1 MTDQDA
7 VETERDNRRYLEDVD
22 LTEDQATAP
31 LPPEGPGDR
40 EFTVEARSRGKMVL
54 RRFLRHRLAM
64 TATIVFIALVLFAFV
79 GPLIWTKGINPD
91 YGSLLPPSAEHPFG
105 TERLGKDMLAMI
117 MAGTQYSL
125 FISIVVAIVATVIGV
140 TLGAIAGFY
149 GGWVDSLVNRFL
161 ELNLMLPSVVV
172 VGVMVV
178 YFEGSWFWVAMFLG
192 LTNWMTLARV
202 IRGMVLSLR
211 EKEFVESAR
220 ALGGSNARIV
230 FKHIVPNTSDVIIV
244 NTTLTIAQAVLLEA
258 ALSFIGLGVQ
268 PPDTSL
274 GLLINQTQGYLP
286 TPQAILFW
294 IPLLFIV
301 LISLCVN
308 FIGDGLRD
316 ALDPRQNRV
325 RA

>member
-1 MTDQDA
+1 MTDPTALGMPPTNDPIPDDA
-7 VETERDNRRYLEDVD
+7 PTE
-22 LTEDQATAP
+22 
-31 LPPEGPGDR
+31 PGRPGSDR
-40 EFTVEARSRGKMVL
+40 EFTVEARSRGKMVF
-54 RRFLRHRLAM
+54 RRFTRHRLAM
-64 TATIVFIALVLFAFV
+64 TASIVFLLLVIFAFI
-79 GPLIWTKGINPD
+79 GPLVWNKGIGPD
-91 YGSLLPPSAEHPFG
+91 FGSLEPPSGEHPFG
-105 TERLGKDMLAMI
+105 TERLGRDMLALI
-117 MAGTQYSL
+117 MRGTQYSI
-125 FISIVVAIVATVIGV
+125 FISVVVAIVSTILGV
-140 TLGAIAGFY
+140 TLGAVAGYY

-161 ELNLMLPSVVV
+161 ELNLIMPSIVI
-172 VGVMVV
+172 VGVMAV
-178 YFEGSWFWVAMFLG
+178 YFDGSWIWVALFLG

-211 EKEFVESAR
+211 EKEFVEAAR
-220 ALGGSNARIV
+220 ALGASNKRII

-274 GLLINQTQGYLP
+274 GLLINQTQGFLP